1 MAKKLSMRSRSAKL
15 TGKAES
21 GTSGKNPDR
30 IRQKHHAALD
40 DIDRLFHEKAR
51 LGIMTTLIGSLDGLG
66 FNELKDLC
74 DLTDGNLNRHLKV
87 LVESQVLSVKKT
99 GQGRST
105 HSHYR
110 LTAKG
115 RKAFAKYLSA
125 LEQVLLAAKSA
136 ADRELERATHSKSRK
151 HRPGESTGTLGLES

>member
-1 MAKKLSMRSRSAKL
+1 MAKKVSRQSRSAK
-15 TGKAES
+15 AE
-21 GTSGKNPDR
+21 GETSSKNPDR
-30 IRQKHHAALD
+30 KRQKHQAALD

-51 LGIMTTLIGSLDGLG
+51 LGIMTTLVGSLDGLG

-136 ADRELERATHSKSRK
+136 ADRELGRAKHATSKEPRSGK
-151 HRPGESTGTLGLES
+151 SPGTLGLES